1 MNRVVTSPELKR
13 GCVISALRNRR
24 FVLTPRMRYSR
35 NARLIRATTSSGVGA
50 HAVIFSSS
58 ES

>member
-1 MNRVVTSPELKR
+1 MNRVVMSPELKA
-13 GCVISALRNRR
+13 GCVISALRKSR

-35 NARLIRATTSSGVGA
+35 SARLIRATTSSGVGA
-50 HAVIFSSS
+50 HAVIFSSR